1 MRRTVALAMLVGVV
15 VASAAGHDADPLGHP
30 TTEQTVVKGPVRD
43 PARPG
48 FFDLVAGPGSPYVV
62 RRLGET
68 VADPGRAERR
78 RSLAY
83 FAQLTDFQLA
93 DEESPAR
100 VELVDRGASS
110 AWRPMEAFA
119 PHAIDLS
126 LRQVNAFAD
135 ASPVKQGDGTG
146 APMNFALITG
156 DNSDN
161 QQRNETVWVRQL
173 IEGGTIDP
181 NSGTRIDDY
190 AACGPV
196 LQQALLA
203 KGTPPEPTYTGVQDY
218 ADYFQA
224 EDFYDPNQPS
234 GQWADW
240 PRYRGLMDR
249 AQLPFHATG
258 LKVPSYL
265 TNGNHDGLVQGNEDA
280 NREFER
286 IATGCIKAVTTTSN
300 PPFPSEPSPSFLLSP
315 GVVMPVP
322 PDDPGRAFVDKV
334 ELKKIYSEGSQSDD
348 HGFAYVDPAELE
360 ASGYS
365 ASYYA
370 WDARPGMRFVSIDT
384 LSEGGVVGEDPTH
397 ASPINGSSNGN
408 IDDPQ
413 WKWLERE
420 LEAASAAD
428 KIIVVFGH
436 HPVRSLTSS
445 ITDEMASPCTGRYDG
460 SLKYGGQTDEHG
472 HDPNPGC
479 DLDPRSSS
487 PIHDGEDLAALLTKY
502 PHVVA
507 YVAGHTHENK
517 ILPFAAP
524 SGGTG
529 FWEIN
534 TSATADWPQQ
544 HRLVEV
550 FDNRDGTLSL
560 FGTVLDH
567 GSPLAT
573 PPDTDDAAVSAAF
586 STEVLAGLARTFS
599 YNDPQASRAE
609 GDSPGAEGTP
619 EDRNVEL
626 LVPDPRR
633 SRSGGGG
640 SGGSGGGGAGGGGGG
655 AGSAC
660 ARAAAFSRASVR
672 ARGSR
677 SVRFRFARRVRGAA
691 RIDVAQH
698 ARGRRILRRPRVVA
712 RFRNRLVGFRWNGR
726 ATRGGRSGDGR
737 SRGAAGRRLRDGVYL
752 ATLRAAS
759 DTRRFTLLRR
769 RGRWFAVRGHRR
781 RPGCGT
787 LRSASLGRPVFRR
800 TLRIS
805 FRLNRRARVR
815 VTVLRG
821 RRAVRRFRA
830 ATRRPGVTHRLLVR
844 GLRRGAYRVRITA
857 GRRTV
862 TLLARRL

>member
-1 MRRTVALAMLVGVV
+1 MVKRTIAASLVLAGVAAT
-15 VASAAGHDADPLGHP
+15 SAPGHEADPAGH
-30 TTEQTVVKGPVRD
+30 TTVEQTVVKGPARD

-48 FFDLVAGPGSPYVV
+48 FLELVAGPGSPYVV
-62 RRLGET
+62 RRIGET

-100 VELVDRGASS
+100 VEMVDRGASS
-110 AWRPMEAFA
+110 AFRPMEAFA

-146 APMNFALITG
+146 APMSLALITG

-173 IEGGTIDP
+173 LEGGQLDP
-181 NSGTRIDDY
+181 NSGTRTDEY
-190 AACGPV
+190 AECGPV

-203 KGTPPEPTYTGVQDY
+203 KGTPAEPTYTGVQDY
-218 ADYFQA
+218 ADYFEA
-224 EDFYDPNQPS
+224 HDFYDPNLPA

-240 PRYRGLMDR
+240 PKLVGLMDR
-249 AQLPFHATG
+249 AQRPFSATG

-300 PPFPSEPSPSFLLSP
+300 LPFPSEPSPSFLLSP
-315 GVVMPVP
+315 GAVMPVP
-322 PDDPGRAFVDKV
+322 PDNPGRAFVDKV
-334 ELKKIYSEGSQSDD
+334 ELKKIYSEGSQPDD
-348 HGFAYVDPAELE
+348 HGFAFVDPAELE

-370 WDARPGMRFVSIDT
+370 WDARPGMRFISIDT

-397 ASPINGSSNGN
+397 TAPINGSSNGN

-428 KIIVVFGH
+428 KLIVVYGH

-445 ITDEMASPCTGRYDG
+445 IADELASPCTGRYDA
-460 SLKYGGQTDEHG
+460 SLTYGGQADEHG
-472 HDPNPGC
+472 HDTNPGC

-487 PIHDGEDLAALLTKY
+487 PIHDGQDLAALLTRY
-502 PHVVA
+502 PHVIA
-507 YVAGHTHENK
+507 YVAGHTHENR

-524 SGGTG
+524 EGGTG
-529 FWEIN
+529 FWEVN

-567 GSPLAT
+567 SSPLAT
-573 PPDTDDAAVSAAF
+573 PPDADDAGVTSAF
-586 STEVLAGLARTFS
+586 STEVLAGLARAFS

-626 LVPDPRR
+626 LLADPRR
-633 SRSGGGG
+633 SRP
-640 SGGSGGGGAGGGGGG
+640 GGGGGG
-655 AGSAC
+655 PGGTGGSGNPGGAGAAC
-660 ARAAAFSRASVR
+660 ARAAAFSRASIR
-672 ARGSR
+672 ARGAR
-677 SVRFRFARRVRGAA
+677 RVRFRFARRGRAAA
-691 RIDVAQH
+691 RIDVLQH
-698 ARGRRILRRPRVVA
+698 ARGRRILRKPRLVA
-712 RFRNRLVGFRWNGR
+712 RFRNRLVGFAWDGR
-726 ATRGGRSGDGR
+726 RTRGVRGSGRRVRAGVYVARLHGRSA
-737 SRGAAGRRLRDGVYL
+737 SGAPDV
-752 ATLRAAS
+752 
-759 DTRRFTLLRR
+759 RRFTLIRR
-769 RGRWFAVRGHRR
+769 RGRWFGARGHRR
-781 RPGCGT
+781 RAGCGA
-787 LRSASLGRPVFRR
+787 LRSATLHRPVFGR
-800 TLRIS
+800 TLRVA
-805 FRLNRRARVR
+805 FRVNRAARVAVR
-815 VTVLRG
+815 VSRAG
-821 RRAVRRFRA
+821 RVVRRFRA
-830 ATRRPGVTHRLLVR
+830 RMYRPSVTHRLR
-844 GLRRGAYRVRITA
+844 IRRLRRGVHRVRLTA
-857 GRRTV
+857 GRTRV
-862 TLLARRL
+862 TLVSRRP